1 MGNAID
7 MLILLA
13 LGASVGL
20 WMEFS
25 VWRERAVRA
34 ARSLCQRYQLQLLDE
49 TVGLRRL
56 HLRRTAGGL
65 RIERCY
71 DFEVSLD
78 GSDRRPGQLWMIGQ
92 VVSHTTL
99 PTPTALTAEAPAATD
114 IPVASRDNVVL
125 LSSRRPG
132 TLTRLQ

>member
-1 MGNAID
+1 MGNAFD

-13 LGASVGL
+13 LGASVVL

-34 ARSLCQRYQLQLLDE
+34 ARSLCQRYQVQLLDE

-56 HLRRTAGGL
+56 RLRRVTGRL
-65 RIERCY
+65 RVERCY

-92 VVSHTTL
+92 VVSHSTL
-99 PTPTALTAEAPAATD
+99 PTPQAPVVAADDT
-114 IPVASRDNVVL
+114 PVASHDNVVL
-125 LSSRRPG
+125 LSSRRPSA
-132 TLTRLQ
+132 LNRLP

>member
-1 MGNAID
+1 MGNAFD

-13 LGASVGL
+13 LGASVVL

-34 ARSLCQRYQLQLLDE
+34 ARSLCQRYQVQLLDE

-56 HLRRTAGGL
+56 RLRRVTGRL

-92 VVSHTTL
+92 VVSHSTL
-99 PTPTALTAEAPAATD
+99 PSPQVPVMAATD
-114 IPVASRDNVVL
+114 DTPIAPRDNVVL

>member
-1 MGNAID
+1 MGNAFD

-34 ARSLCQRYQLQLLDE
+34 ARALCQRYQLQLLDE

-56 HLRRTAGGL
+56 HFRRVDGRLRV
-65 RIERCY
+65 ERCY

-92 VVSHTTL
+92 VVSHTAL
-99 PTPTALTAEAPAATD
+99 PTPPAPVTAADET
-114 IPVASRDNVVL
+114 PVASRDNVVL

-132 TLTRLQ
+132 TLTRPQ

>member
-1 MGNAID
+1 MGNAFD

-13 LGASVGL
+13 LGASVAL

-34 ARSLCQRYQLQLLDE
+34 ARSLCQRYQVQLLDE

-56 HLRRTAGGL
+56 RLRRVGGRL
-65 RIERCY
+65 HIERCY

-99 PTPTALTAEAPAATD
+99 PTPQAPVTASDDGTPA
-114 IPVASRDNVVL
+114 ASRDNVVL
-125 LSSRRPG
+125 LSSRRPSP
-132 TLTRLQ
+132 LTRLQ

>member
-13 LGASVGL
+13 LGASVVL

-25 VWRERAVRA
+25 VWRERAVRV
-34 ARSLCQRYQLQLLDE
+34 ARSLCQRHQVQLLDE
-49 TVGLRRL
+49 TVSLRRL
-56 HLRRTAGGL
+56 RLRRGAGRL

-92 VVSHTTL
+92 VVSHTML
-99 PTPTALTAEAPAATD
+99 PTPQAPVTASGDDTP
-114 IPVASRDNVVL
+114 IASRDNVVL
-125 LSSRRPG
+125 LSSRRPSA
-132 TLTRLQ
+132 LTRLQ